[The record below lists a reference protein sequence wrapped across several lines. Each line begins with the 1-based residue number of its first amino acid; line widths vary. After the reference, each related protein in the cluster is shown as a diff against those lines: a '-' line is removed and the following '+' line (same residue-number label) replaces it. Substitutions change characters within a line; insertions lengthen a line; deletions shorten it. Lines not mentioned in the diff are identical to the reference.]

1 MAEDKV
7 CYKLFSFTDSAVVD
21 AQKRRNKLPIEAGF
35 SFGIP
40 TSLRVGEVG
49 EEERIRKKE
58 FSFTYCGCDSL
69 SYSISSQS

>member
-49 EEERIRKKE
+49 EEERIKKE

>member
-7 CYKLFSFTDSAVVD
+7 CHKLFSFTDSAVVD

-49 EEERIRKKE
+49 EEERIKKKE

>member
-40 TSLRVGEVG
+40 TSLRVGE
-49 EEERIRKKE
+49 EERIKKKK

>member
-21 AQKRRNKLPIEAGF
+21 AQKRRNKLPIKAGF

-49 EEERIRKKE
+49 
-58 FSFTYCGCDSL
+58 
-69 SYSISSQS
+69 